1 MGRIERRTRGRSV
14 RRGGGDAERTG
25 AGCGAGARMRRAR
38 QGGGGCGRSAAARRV
53 LAAARS
59 RPAPAGS
66 PLRPERPGCG
76 IRAQRWRGN
85 PCGARP
91 GYHCSCDCCWR
102 GSLPA
107 MPAPR
112 TTARARGAG
121 DPGDA
126 REGTRARTR
135 QCRAT
140 TPPTAPSPASSTTCA
155 TCQRR
160 VRLPEGEGRP
170 GGGRLRGAGRVRK
183 GVSGGRWA
191 QMRLE

>member
-1 MGRIERRTRGRSV
+1 
-14 RRGGGDAERTG
+14 
-25 AGCGAGARMRRAR
+25 MRRAR

-160 VRLPEGEGRP
+160 VTLSPLLLLWTHSPKSRWKTVEE
-170 GGGRLRGAGRVRK
+170 LRDASDTGSQAVMQKPVTTSLATG
-183 GVSGGRWA
+183 
-191 QMRLE
+191 